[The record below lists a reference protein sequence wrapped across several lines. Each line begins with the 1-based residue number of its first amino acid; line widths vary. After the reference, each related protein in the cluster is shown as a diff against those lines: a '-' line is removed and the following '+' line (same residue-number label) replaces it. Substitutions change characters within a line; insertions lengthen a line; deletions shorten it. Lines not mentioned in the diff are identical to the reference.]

1 MPRGTPGVFN
11 LASIGTLF
19 EERESKGRLQT
30 STNETERAPE
40 IPKTRGDRF
49 ATPRKS
55 PIRRGHSAREDP
67 ANARGCRE

>member
-30 STNETERAPE
+30 SKE
-40 IPKTRGDRF
+40 
-49 ATPRKS
+49 
-55 PIRRGHSAREDP
+55 
-67 ANARGCRE
+67 GCRPRVASF